1 MDMRTRLLTS
11 ALLLTL
17 CCAALPAQ
25 EQNYV
30 PTPVTISKEKVKLG
44 DKTYYSHVVLERQTL
59 YSIAKAYGVAV
70 EDIYAANPELELEKN
85 GLKKNSII
93 RIPIADEKAV
103 ALSAPNDAA
112 DGVTHTVKWYED
124 LQGIAEKYG
133 VSPESIMEA
142 NGLRDGKLKSR
153 MKLIIP
159 SSSKSESVA
168 ITEPQVEPEEEAET
182 NIVEGDGS
190 LPAKTDDE
198 LATEA
203 KKELDFALILP
214 FKAAGGFAST
224 NYMDFYC
231 GALLAA
237 REAGQNGI
245 EVELSV
251 YDDGSSLPALGTE
264 RLEAF
269 DVVIGPVGKANMEAL
284 LQRAPEGCT
293 LVSPLDPKTGSLS
306 ENWPMLCQA
315 NSDSNEQYADLVK
328 WIADERKPGDKVL
341 VIYEKSKTALRNRMD
356 TLLRDRGIAF
366 TELSYNILEGRNIG
380 DALKAK
386 MSTGACNR
394 VLIASESEAF
404 VNDVVRNLNVAVHEQ
419 YDIALYGPSKFK
431 SFETIDIDNLHN
443 VRLHLSLSYYIDY
456 DREDVK
462 SFIMKYRALYGTEPS
477 AFAFQGYDLMQY
489 FTEACSRYGGKWRD
503 RMDGKKVELLQS
515 DICFERL
522 PGRSGLTNTALRRVI
537 YGPDCSVEILK

>member
-103 ALSAPNDAA
+103 AVSAPNDAA

-214 FKAAGGFAST
+214 FKAAGA
-224 NYMDFYC
+224 
-231 GALLAA
+231 
-237 REAGQNGI
+237 
-245 EVELSV
+245 
-251 YDDGSSLPALGTE
+251 LPALGTE
-264 RLEAF
+264 RLAAF
-269 DVVIGPVGKANMEAL
+269 DAVIGPVGKANMEAL

-293 LVSPLDPKTGSLS
+293 LVSPLDSKTGSLS

>member
-1 MDMRTRLLTS
+1 MRTRLLTS

-198 LATEA
+198 LA
-203 KKELDFALILP
+203 
-214 FKAAGGFAST
+214 
-224 NYMDFYC
+224 
-231 GALLAA
+231 
-237 REAGQNGI
+237 
-245 EVELSV
+245 
-251 YDDGSSLPALGTE
+251 
-264 RLEAF
+264 
-269 DVVIGPVGKANMEAL
+269 
-284 LQRAPEGCT
+284 
-293 LVSPLDPKTGSLS
+293 
-306 ENWPMLCQA
+306 
-315 NSDSNEQYADLVK
+315 
-328 WIADERKPGDKVL
+328 
-341 VIYEKSKTALRNRMD
+341 
-356 TLLRDRGIAF
+356 
-366 TELSYNILEGRNIG
+366 
-380 DALKAK
+380 
-386 MSTGACNR
+386 
-394 VLIASESEAF
+394 
-404 VNDVVRNLNVAVHEQ
+404 
-419 YDIALYGPSKFK
+419 
-431 SFETIDIDNLHN
+431 
-443 VRLHLSLSYYIDY
+443 
-456 DREDVK
+456 
-462 SFIMKYRALYGTEPS
+462 
-477 AFAFQGYDLMQY
+477 
-489 FTEACSRYGGKWRD
+489 
-503 RMDGKKVELLQS
+503 
-515 DICFERL
+515 
-522 PGRSGLTNTALRRVI
+522 
-537 YGPDCSVEILK
+537 

>member
-1 MDMRTRLLTS
+1 
-11 ALLLTL
+11 
-17 CCAALPAQ
+17 
-25 EQNYV
+25 
-30 PTPVTISKEKVKLG
+30 
-44 DKTYYSHVVLERQTL
+44 
-59 YSIAKAYGVAV
+59 
-70 EDIYAANPELELEKN
+70 
-85 GLKKNSII
+85 
-93 RIPIADEKAV
+93 
-103 ALSAPNDAA
+103 
-112 DGVTHTVKWYED
+112 
-124 LQGIAEKYG
+124 
-133 VSPESIMEA
+133 
-142 NGLRDGKLKSR
+142 
-153 MKLIIP
+153 
-159 SSSKSESVA
+159 
-168 ITEPQVEPEEEAET
+168 
-182 NIVEGDGS
+182 
-190 LPAKTDDE
+190 
-198 LATEA
+198 
-203 KKELDFALILP
+203 
-214 FKAAGGFAST
+214 
-224 NYMDFYC
+224 
-231 GALLAA
+231 
-237 REAGQNGI
+237 
-245 EVELSV
+245 
-251 YDDGSSLPALGTE
+251 
-264 RLEAF
+264 
-269 DVVIGPVGKANMEAL
+269 
-284 LQRAPEGCT
+284 
-293 LVSPLDPKTGSLS
+293 
-306 ENWPMLCQA
+306 
-315 NSDSNEQYADLVK
+315 
-328 WIADERKPGDKVL
+328 
-341 VIYEKSKTALRNRMD
+341 MD